1 MEWKNPY
8 LIQRLD
14 KPHEDPKELLSRL
27 SDTFSFGGGL
37 IRGGFKKETWD
48 MITKLF
54 TFDYMGSSEFEWGK
68 VPESFSEIYKKTLS
82 YISFEMIFKGKPYQE
97 WIRPDKRKKLVDF
110 PAREVVVYVLCPKE
124 FEKNVKE
131 YLTVLRKG
139 DYANKKIYLKEST
152 RFKERMFPEEAWNWE
167 SDVKVKKVPIK
178 LSSNERLKGW
188 IDLDNHYMFFIDKE
202 MFENT
207 KKLFNIK

>member
-68 VPESFSEIYKKTLS
+68 VPESFSEIYTNKSS
-82 YISFEMIFKGKPYQE
+82 YISFEMLFKGKPYQE
-97 WIRPDKRKKLVDF
+97 WIRP
-110 PAREVVVYVLCPKE
+110 
-124 FEKNVKE
+124 N
-131 YLTVLRKG
+131 
-139 DYANKKIYLKEST
+139 I
-152 RFKERMFPEEAWNWE
+152 
-167 SDVKVKKVPIK
+167 
-178 LSSNERLKGW
+178 RLK
-188 IDLDNHYMFFIDKE
+188 
-202 MFENT
+202 T
-207 KKLFNIK
+207 